1 MWLPGKILREKRFYF
16 EVHML
21 NIQLICIGKLK
32 ESYWREA
39 CAEYAK
45 RLSAFCRFSILEL
58 PKSRLPDSPS
68 PAQIEAALQEEGK
81 TILSA
86 AGNAPLLALC
96 IEGKTLSS
104 EQLAEKI
111 DAMAVNGASRLCF
124 VIGSSFGL
132 SETVKHTAT
141 FRLSMSPMTFP
152 HQLARVMLCE
162 QTYRAFQI
170 LNHGKYHK

>member
-1 MWLPGKILREKRFYF
+1 
-16 EVHML
+16 ML

-32 ESYWREA
+32 EAYWREA

-58 PKSRLPDSPS
+58 PESRLPETPS
-68 PAQIEAALQEEGK
+68 RAQIEAALQIEADK
-81 TILSA
+81 IVFSV
-86 AGNAPLLALC
+86 GNSPFIALC
-96 IEGKTLSS
+96 IEGKMLSS

-111 DAMAVNGASRLCF
+111 GSMAVNGASRLCF

-132 SETVKHTAT
+132 SESIKNAAVL
-141 FRLSMSPMTFP
+141 RLSMSPMTFP
-152 HQLARVMLCE
+152 HQMARVMLCE